1 MRKMMSQMNKLHGFI
16 IIYLCIYYIAARRKN
31 CYNNLVG

>member
-16 IIYLCIYYIAARRKN
+16 IIYLCVYYIASEN
-31 CYNNLVG
+31 CYNNLVD